1 MKGWIVFRAYDYEG
15 GTIVG
20 IFADERKARNRF
32 EKLEQEKYNEG
43 SQHIEEFTFD
53 KEIGISI

>member
-20 IFADERKARNRF
+20 IFADERRARNRF
-32 EKLEQEKYNEG
+32 EKLEKENMAG
-43 SQHIEEFTFD
+43 DSQHIKEFTFD
-53 KEIGISI
+53 KEIRISI